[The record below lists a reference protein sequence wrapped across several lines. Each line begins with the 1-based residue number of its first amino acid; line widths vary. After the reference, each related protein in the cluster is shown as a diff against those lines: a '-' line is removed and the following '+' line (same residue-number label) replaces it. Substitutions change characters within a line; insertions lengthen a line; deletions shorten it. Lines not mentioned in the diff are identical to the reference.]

1 MDADAQHLIAQY
13 VQQTAPIIVLQLN
26 PEGEIVDMNQYAQT
40 LLQHTTANKFME
52 LIVNFDAQNNWT
64 QFMKSASRADAE
76 EQLFTLSLGNREL
89 RSAFF
94 RFVVS
99 NDAIWVFGREDQ
111 QEIETLGHEIYTLNQ
126 QLGTL
131 SRELQKKNASLQ
143 HALDHVKTLQGIL
156 PICMHCHKIRNDK
169 DVWDQL
175 ELYIESH
182 TDAEFSHSICN
193 DCLEKLYPEEDDES
207 L

>member
-1 MDADAQHLIAQY
+1 MDAAAQHLIAQY
-13 VQQTAPIIVLQLN
+13 VQDTAPVIVLQLN
-26 PEGEIVDMNQYAQT
+26 SEGEIVHMNQYAQK
-40 LLQHTTANKFME
+40 LLQHKTANTFWE

-64 QFMKSASRADAE
+64 RFMNSVIRAGAE

-99 NDAIWVFGREDQ
+99 EDFIWVFGREDR
-111 QEIETLGHEIYTLNQ
+111 QEIETLGREIYALNQ

-169 DVWDQL
+169 EVWDRL
-175 ELYIESH
+175 EVYIETH
-182 TDAEFSHSICN
+182 TDVEFSHSICN
-193 DCLEKLYPEEDDES
+193 DCLEKLYPETDED
-207 L
+207 